1 MITRLM
7 ETQSGARV
15 VKGSERDHATRRDS
29 SKNRVTRK
37 SMLVKRA
44 HGRTTHGKRAGETRQ
59 KDRAHSR
66 DRCVRPPTPYSPCSQ
81 DSTRGNFPTFPTA
94 NSYIFPLIYLLFY
107 FEKLYISEH
116 F

>member
-1 MITRLM
+1 M

-44 HGRTTHGKRAGETRQ
+44 HGRTAHGKREGETRQ
-59 KDRAHSR
+59 KD
-66 DRCVRPPTPYSPCSQ
+66 P
-81 DSTRGNFPTFPTA
+81 
-94 NSYIFPLIYLLFY
+94 NSFA
-107 FEKLYISEH
+107 
-116 F
+116 

>member
-66 DRCVRPPTPYSPCSQ
+66 DRRVQPPTPYSPCSQ
-81 DSTRGNFPTFPTA
+81 DSTRGNFSIFPTA

-107 FEKLYISEH
+107 LEKLYI
-116 F
+116 